1 LLHIF
6 ENREKSTYTSFTVM
20 PVYNAFPFSKGERC
34 HNFND
39 LSKTEGLGIDT
50 DPDLVK

>member
-1 LLHIF
+1 
-6 ENREKSTYTSFTVM
+6 M

-39 LSKTEGLGIDT
+39 LSKIEVLGIYT
-50 DPDLVK
+50 NPDPVK